1 MVQWGEESL
10 TLLTP
15 DVGMEGY
22 LAIPELVRKVFK
34 SRSYVSGDIRTRL
47 GIHILPAS
55 ALQILTLRT
64 RGSIEITTGR

>member
-1 MVQWGEESL
+1 MIQWNEESL

-15 DVGMEGY
+15 DEGMEGY
-22 LAIPELVRKVFK
+22 LAIPELVQKVFK
-34 SRSYVSGDIRTRL
+34 SRSYISGELRTRF
-47 GIHILPAS
+47 GVRILPAS